1 MDIRNHSKK
10 YGARVISK
18 TRIEGSYTCESME
31 TAVDC
36 IVEGI
41 RNPNDRKILYAS
53 VTVNN
58 SKGEARRENKVI
70 EWDFRKTE
78 RGYDAKVKITLLEKE
93 EETA

>member
-1 MDIRNHSKK
+1 MNIRNYSKK
-10 YGARVISK
+10 YGARVIST

-31 TAVDC
+31 AAVDC
-36 IVEGI
+36 IAEGI

-53 VTVNN
+53 VTAYN
-58 SKGEARRENKVI
+58 SKGEMHKENKVV